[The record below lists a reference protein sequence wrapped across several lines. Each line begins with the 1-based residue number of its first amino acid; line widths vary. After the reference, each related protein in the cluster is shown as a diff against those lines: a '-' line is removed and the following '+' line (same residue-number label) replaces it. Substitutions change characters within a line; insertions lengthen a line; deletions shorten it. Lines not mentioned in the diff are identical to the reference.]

1 MIALQH
7 RLAAHRRDLT
17 AAGLRRCDGESG
29 GSKVASASAESG
41 ERLSRGAEGRS
52 PREQELYRYSGVFL
66 VWEGGVLIPKFLPLV
81 MAQQCVTRFFL
92 FGVGVVGLRPSA
104 FRPTLKLVCA
114 FVWSGFCRSL

>member
-17 AAGLRRCDGESG
+17 AAGLRGCDGESG

-66 VWEGGVLIPKFLPLV
+66 VWEGGVLIPQVSSSCDGAAVCRPLFLV
-81 MAQQCVTRFFL
+81 WCWCRW
-92 FGVGVVGLRPSA
+92 PSSVSV
-104 FRPTLKLVCA
+104 PPYP
-114 FVWSGFCRSL
+114 